1 MFNHTITNDT
11 DLLLLQAKALLQSEN
26 DFIANC
32 ANIASLIYNNI
43 EDLNW
48 VGFYYLKEKELVLGP
63 FQGLSA
69 CTRIALGKGVCG
81 TAALEMKTLN
91 IPNVHTFEGHI
102 ACDSA
107 SNSECVIPLIVHNK
121 IIGVFDIDSPLLNRF
136 DKKLQLFLEQ
146 IVHSLVQESTI

>member
-11 DLLLLQAKALLQSEN
+11 DLLLLQAKALLQSED

>member
-1 MFNHTITNDT
+1 MFDHTITNDT
-11 DLLLLQAKALLQSEN
+11 DLLLLQAKALLHSEN

-32 ANIASLIYNNI
+32 SNITSLIYNNI

-69 CTRIALGKGVCG
+69 CTRITLGKGVCG

-107 SNSECVIPLIVHNK
+107 SNSECVIPLIVDNK

-136 DKKLQLFLEQ
+136 DKKLQLFFEQ